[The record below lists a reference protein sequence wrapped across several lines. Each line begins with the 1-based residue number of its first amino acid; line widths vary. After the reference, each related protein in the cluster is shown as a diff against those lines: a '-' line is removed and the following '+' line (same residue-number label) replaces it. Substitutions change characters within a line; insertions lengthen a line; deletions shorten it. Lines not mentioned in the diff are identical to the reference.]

1 MLDLLSTS
9 PITFVIVAVILMFSL
24 AWHEL
29 GHAWVANR
37 MGDPTAKNLG
47 RITLNPLNHLDPLG
61 SILILV
67 MGFGWAKPVPIQ
79 PRNFTN
85 LRSGLFWVSIA
96 GVLVNFIVALLC
108 LIILEYFLSPGLD
121 MKDFSYNTFDF
132 KNQQHFILIQALLT
146 AARINI
152 LLVLFNLIPIPPLDG
167 SKVVQ
172 AFAPMSWWGP
182 MRQLERYG
190 FIAVLA
196 IVYLSGD
203 KLWQAIDFVIR
214 GIYIVLP

>member
-1 MLDLLSTS
+1 MLISLIQTAPL
-9 PITFVIVAVILMFSL
+9 TFVIIAVILMFSL

-67 MGFGWAKPVPIQ
+67 VGFGWAKPVPIQ

-96 GVLVNFIVALLC
+96 GVLVNFLVALVC
-108 LIILEYFLSPGLD
+108 LILIKYFGQSMGTV
-121 MKDFSYNTFDF
+121 SYN
-132 KNQQHFILIQALLT
+132 ALFM

-172 AFAPMSWWGP
+172 SFAPVSWWGP

-190 FIAVLA
+190 FIAVIA

-214 GIYIVLP
+214 GIYTVLP